1 MGALYNPT
9 AHAEEPRAGELQ
21 SDRSPSCQPA
31 ESATLFTLVAPPDID
46 VHLLSVL
53 NRPGVGW
60 LDGVMAAA
68 SNRGVLLAIAAI
80 AAIYLWV
87 KSPHRALAAVL
98 LWAAIGAADLLSV
111 RVVKPEVA
119 RVRPCKADPAR
130 VPHPLG
136 CGSGQSFPSTHASD
150 TAAAAVVFSWAAPRL
165 SAVGIVLT
173 LLVGVSRVYLGV
185 HWPTDV
191 MAGWALGAAVGACLI
206 TLARLR
212 YLR

>member
-1 MGALYNPT
+1 L
-9 AHAEEPRAGELQ
+9 L
-21 SDRSPSCQPA
+21 
-31 ESATLFTLVAPPDID
+31 APPDID
-46 VHLLSVL
+46 VSVLSWL
-53 NRPGVGW
+53 NRPGTAW
-60 LDGVMAAA
+60 LDAVMGAA
-68 SNRGVLLAIAAI
+68 SNRGVLLGIAAL

-87 KSPHRALAAVL
+87 KSPHGGLAAVL
-98 LWAAIGAADLLSV
+98 LWAAIGAADLVSV

-119 RVRPCKADPAR
+119 RVRPCTVDPAH

-165 SAVGIVLT
+165 SAIGIALVV
-173 LLVGVSRVYLGV
+173 LVGVSRVYLGV

-191 MAGWALGAAVGACLI
+191 LAGWLLGAAVGAAVI